1 MLEMSER
8 DKFLFDLQGFL
19 HVRDFLTTDEV
30 SALNEAVDANVV
42 PMEEYDYPGPSQYA
56 GGMDGEFG
64 GRSEQ
69 GMLAWEKPWCLPF
82 RELIA
87 HPKIIPYTNSIF
99 GRGWRLDSEP
109 SIIMARKGTGGHG
122 LHGHTSR
129 RCDASQGYAFANG
142 EFRGGM
148 TVFQYVLRDM
158 GEGQGGFACIPGS
171 HKANFKCPE
180 DIMLHNCDREAVR
193 DVAGKAGDLIIF
205 LEATIHGSLP
215 WQADHE
221 RRVLLY
227 RYSPKFSSFHNGLWE
242 VKMPEW
248 VEELTD
254 VQRAVLEPPYNSRR
268 PLIEDDGTTLVQPS
282 QEPKPHI
289 PRKRHEM

>member
-8 DKFLFDLQGFL
+8 EKFLFDLQGFL
-19 HVRDFLTTDEV
+19 HVEGFLAPDEV
-30 SALNEAVDANVV
+30 EALNRAMDANVV
-42 PMEEYDYPGPSQYA
+42 PMEEYDYSGPNQYA
-56 GGMDGEFG
+56 GGMDGEFSV
-64 GRSEQ
+64 RTEQ
-69 GMLAWEKPWCLPF
+69 GMLTWEKPWCLPF

-87 HPKIIPYTNSIF
+87 HPKIVPSANTIF

-148 TVFQYVLRDM
+148 TVFQYALRDI
-158 GEGQGGFACIPGS
+158 GERDGGFAVIPGS

-180 DIMLHNCDREAVR
+180 DIMLHNCDREVVR
-193 DVAGKAGDLIIF
+193 NVTCKAGDLIIF

-215 WQADHE
+215 WQADYE
-221 RRVLLY
+221 RRALLH
-227 RYSPKFSSFHNGLWE
+227 RYSPKFCSFSKGISE
-242 VKMPEW
+242 VSLPEW
-248 VEELTD
+248 TDELTAA
-254 VQRAVLEPPYNSRR
+254 QRAALEPPYNTNR
-268 PLIEDDGTTLVQPS
+268 PLIENDGITLVQPA
-282 QEPKPHI
+282 QEPVPYI
-289 PRKRHEM
+289 PRKRHGM